1 MRKFFFLPFVIVIFC
16 LTSCQATTTM
26 TDKPSDYVYSLN
38 KKIKIRDIEFKDG
51 LGTLTVTHASVLKE
65 EPFEIP
71 MFDGYREDGTAI
83 DSRNKKRMTIL
94 LSKTVKENPPSETL
108 KWKMNWLRRNKIHL
122 LLP

>member
-1 MRKFFFLPFVIVIFC
+1 
-16 LTSCQATTTM
+16 M

-38 KKIKIRDIEFKDG
+38 KKIKIRGIEFKDG

-83 DSRNKKRMTIL
+83 DSRNKKTNDNF
-94 LSKTVKENPPSETL
+94 TVKDSQGESAKRNPEVEDELVEAKQNSFIVAL
-108 KWKMNWLRRNKIHL
+108 KIKKILYNKDGIT
-122 LLP
+122 